1 MYLSIVIPHY
11 NLSQALLKR
20 CLDSILA
27 IELPTEEYE
36 IIVVDDGSDNPPRWI
51 NETYTTGNIKLIE
64 SEHNCQGAARNIGID
79 AARGRYIQFV
89 DADDTLQC
97 NNAIPQCI
105 EKLKQEHPD
114 VLRFKYK
121 VCPKY
126 KAPNKKG
133 EQQVTFG
140 NTISGAVYMAG
151 NNLPANVWCYFV
163 RTELLRKKEIRFTH
177 GIFHED
183 EEFSTI
189 LHYHAQTL
197 VECDA
202 NIYNYCIRQR
212 STTTARSAANV
223 EKRLADRMTVL
234 ERLATFRATT
244 STQSNSI
251 QRKALQR
258 KLTTLVVDTIVN
270 NLRAGKSAK
279 QTHNLCTS
287 RITPLMLYPIA
298 EGDYGCKFKIFRK
311 LANSKTGLHLLR
323 LIVPSTQKPAKQ

>member
-11 NLSQALLKR
+11 NLPQALLKR

-27 IELPTEEYE
+27 IELPAEEYE
-36 IIVVDDGSDNPPRWI
+36 IIVVDDGSDTPPRWI

-114 VLRFKYK
+114 VLRFKYR

-126 KAPNKKG
+126 KAPSKKS

-298 EGDYGCKFKIFRK
+298 EGDYGFKFKIFRK
-311 LANSKTGLHLLR
+311 LANSKTGLYLLR

>member
-11 NLSQALLKR
+11 NLPQALLKR

-27 IELPTEEYE
+27 IELPAEEYE
-36 IIVVDDGSDNPPRWI
+36 IIVVDDGSDTPPRWI
-51 NETYTTGNIKLIE
+51 NETYPTSNIKLIE
-64 SEHNCQGAARNIGID
+64 SEHNCQGAARNIGIE
-79 AARGRYIQFV
+79 AAQGRYIQFV

-105 EKLKQEHPD
+105 EKLKQERPD

-126 KAPNKKG
+126 KAPSKKS

-140 NTISGAVYMAG
+140 YTISGAVYMAG
-151 NNLPANVWCYFV
+151 NNLPASVCCYFV
-163 RTELLRKKEIRFTH
+163 KAELLKKKNIRFTH

-202 NIYNYCIRQR
+202 DIYNYCIRSS
-212 STTTARSAANV
+212 STITARNAANV
-223 EKRLADRMTVL
+223 EKRLDDRMTVL
-234 ERLATFRATT
+234 ERLATFRADR

-251 QRKALQR
+251 QKKALQR

-270 NLRAGKSAK
+270 HLRAGKSAK
-279 QTHNLCTS
+279 QIHDLCTR

-311 LANSKTGLHLLR
+311 LANSKAGLHLLR
-323 LIVPSTQKPAKQ
+323 LIIPSTQKPAKQ

>member
-11 NLSQALLKR
+11 NLPQALLKR

-27 IELPTEEYE
+27 IELPATEYE
-36 IIVVDDGSDNPPRWI
+36 IVVVDDGSDNPPRWI

-79 AARGRYIQFV
+79 AAQGRYIQFV

-105 EKLKQEHPD
+105 AKLKQEQPD
-114 VLRFKYK
+114 VLRFKYR
-121 VCPKY
+121 VCPGY
-126 KAPNKKG
+126 KAPCKKST
-133 EQQVTFG
+133 QKVTFSS
-140 NTISGAVYMAG
+140 TISGAVYMAG

-163 RTELLRKKEIRFTH
+163 RTELLRKKDIRFTH

-202 NIYNYCIRQR
+202 DIYNYCIRQS
-212 STTTARSAANV
+212 STITARCAANV

-270 NLRAGKSAK
+270 HLRAGKSAR
-279 QTHNLCTS
+279 QIHNLCTS

>member
-1 MYLSIVIPHY
+1 MFLSIIIPHY
-11 NLSQALLKR
+11 NLSQHLLKR

-27 IELPTEEYE
+27 IELPTEDYE
-36 IIVVDDGSDNPPRWI
+36 IIVVDDGSDTPPRWI
-51 NETYTTGNIKLIE
+51 AEAYTTANIKLIE

-79 AARGRYIQFV
+79 AAQGEYIQFI

-105 EKLKQEHPD
+105 KKLQQEHPD
-114 VLRFKYK
+114 LLRFRYK

-126 KAPNKKG
+126 KAPKKKG

-140 NTISGAVYMAG
+140 NTISGAAYMAG
-151 NNLPANVWCYFV
+151 NNLPASVCCYFV
-163 RTELLRKKEIRFTH
+163 KAELLKKKNIRFTN

-202 NIYNYCIRQR
+202 AIYNYCIRNSSTITER
-212 STTTARSAANV
+212 STTGV
-223 EKRLADRMTVL
+223 EKRLDDRMTVL

-244 STQSNSI
+244 VTQSNSV
-251 QRKALQR
+251 QKKALQR

-270 NLRAGKSAK
+270 HLRAGKSAK
-279 QTHNLCTS
+279 HIHNLCTS

-298 EGDYGCKFKIFRK
+298 EGEYGWKFKQFRK
-311 LANSKTGLHLLR
+311 LANSKVGLHLLR
-323 LIVPSTQKPAKQ
+323 LIIPSTQKPAKQ

>member
-11 NLSQALLKR
+11 NLPQALLKR

-27 IELPTEEYE
+27 IELPAEEYE
-36 IIVVDDGSDNPPRWI
+36 IIVVDDGSDTPPRWI

-114 VLRFKYK
+114 VLRFKYR

-126 KAPNKKG
+126 KTPNKKG
-133 EQQVTFG
+133 ERQVTFG

-251 QRKALQR
+251 QKKALQR

-298 EGDYGCKFKIFRK
+298 EGDYGYKFKIFRK